1 MAGDKGSAKRRALR
15 RHAGPV
21 GLMFASTTSMIGSG
35 WLFGAFHAARIAGP
49 FSLLSWVIGA
59 AIILVLALCFAE
71 LAVIFPRSGALVHMS
86 HSSHGAGLG
95 RIWSWL
101 LFLSYAPI
109 PAVEAEA
116 VVTYAN
122 NYLPYFIQPGSA
134 GILSGVGFVA
144 STGLLAL
151 LAVANLMTIRW
162 LLTFNS
168 TVTWWKI
175 LVPVATVIA
184 LMATAFHPE
193 NLHLAPRSYRISG
206 IFTAL
211 PGAGIVF
218 SFLGFRTSIELAGE
232 SRDPARFMPIAVIG
246 SVMLTAIV
254 YFGLQLAFLLALNP
268 ANVAHGWGQLSFAGD
283 TGPFAGLA
291 AALGLNWL
299 AATLYFDAYVSPG
312 GTGLIYVTGGS
323 RVLMAAGTLQA
334 GPRWLSRV
342 SRFGVPWISVFIMW
356 LTGSLFLLP
365 FPAWQKMA
373 GYVTAVTVLT
383 FGLGPVTLL
392 CLRRNAPHLKRPFR
406 LRGAWFLAPLAFI
419 ASNWII
425 YWTGFETDRFLFL
438 LLTLGFS
445 VYAFYY
451 HFLARMPAADFG
463 WRQISWL
470 LPWFG
475 GMWALSWLGGLGGG
489 LGVLS
494 FGMEIAVIA
503 VWSAV
508 VLAIAILV
516 SLTPEE
522 TNQAVE
528 IILTQTDSE

>member
-1 MAGDKGSAKRRALR
+1 MVKNKEASGKAALR
-15 RHAGPV
+15 RQAGPV

-49 FSLLSWVIGA
+49 LSLLSWVIGA

-122 NYLPYFIQPGSA
+122 NYLPYFIQPGTA
-134 GILSGVGFVA
+134 GVLSNVGFLA

-151 LAVANLMTIRW
+151 LATANLMTIRW

-168 TVTWWKI
+168 AITWWKI
-175 LVPVATVIA
+175 LVPVATVVA
-184 LMATAFHPE
+184 LLAAAIHPG
-193 NLHLAPRSYRISG
+193 NLHAAPQSYRVSG
-206 IFTAL
+206 VFTAL
-211 PGAGIVF
+211 PAAGIVF

-246 SVMLTAIV
+246 SVVLTTVV
-254 YFGLQLAFLLALNP
+254 YLGLQLAFLLALNP
-268 ANVAHGWGQLSFAGD
+268 SSIADGWGHLGFNGD

-312 GTGLIYVTGGS
+312 GTGLIYLTGGS
-323 RVLMAAGTLQA
+323 RVLMAAGTLRA
-334 GPRWLSRV
+334 GPRWLGRV

-373 GYVTAVTVLT
+373 GYITAVTVLT

-392 CLRRNAPHLKRPFR
+392 CLRRNMPHLKRPFR
-406 LRGAWFLAPLAFI
+406 LRGAWLLAPVAFI

-425 YWTGFETDRFLFL
+425 YWTGFETDRFLFV

-445 VYAFYY
+445 IYAFYY
-451 HFLARMPAADFG
+451 HWLVRMPAADFG
-463 WRQISWL
+463 WRHISWL

-494 FGMEIAVIA
+494 FGTEMVIIA
-503 VWSAV
+503 VWSLV
-508 VLAIAILV
+508 VLAIALMV
-516 SLTPEE
+516 SLSPEE
-522 TNQAVE
+522 TGRAVE
-528 IILTQTDSE
+528 VILDQTDSE